1 MKSTG
6 ELSVATNFKLKD
18 KIAIHPNDGF
28 DIGLF
33 NHSYMKKICLQ
44 NKDGSP
50 SMVTMDCE
58 VLLLNECKNGIAEIG
73 NNFWQ
78 RLGKPGKIKLS
89 VDGEN
94 IYLLIL

>member
-1 MKSTG
+1 
-6 ELSVATNFKLKD
+6 
-18 KIAIHPNDGF
+18 
-28 DIGLF
+28 
-33 NHSYMKKICLQ
+33 
-44 NKDGSP
+44 
-50 SMVTMDCE
+50 MVTMDCE